1 MNKATFQLFA
11 EYNVWATR
19 RLVQHLDNISEADFH
34 QDVGLY
40 FKSIAGT
47 LNHLLLGEHTLWYAR
62 FKQGMSPTL
71 SLETILHTEKQPLL
85 DDLIHKSHN
94 WITFVND
101 LDARKLTG
109 NLSYQR
115 ASGVQMC
122 LPYAATLLHVFNH
135 GTHHRGQ
142 VTAAMTHLGYKC
154 PELDLVYMLVEQASL
169 KKR

>member
-40 FKSIAGT
+40 FKSISGT

-62 FKQGMSPTL
+62 FKQGMSPIM
-71 SLETILHTEKQPLL
+71 SLDTILHTEKQLLL
-85 DDLIHKSHN
+85 DDLIHKSQN
-94 WITFVND
+94 WITLVND
-101 LDARKLTG
+101 LDEKKLAE
-109 NLSYQR
+109 NFSYRR
-115 ASGVQMC
+115 ASGQAMT

-142 VTAAMTHLGYKC
+142 ITAAMTALGYEC
-154 PELDLVYMLVEQASL
+154 PELDLVYMLAENQQR
-169 KKR
+169 K

>member
-19 RLVQHLDNISEADFH
+19 RLCEHLSIVSDEDFH
-34 QDVGLY
+34 HDVGLY

-85 DDLIHKSHN
+85 NDLVQKSHN

-101 LDARKLTG
+101 LDERKLTG
-109 NLSYQR
+109 NLTYQR
-115 ASGVQMC
+115 ASGAQMC

-142 VTAAMTHLGYKC
+142 VMAAMTHLGYKC
-154 PELDLVYMLVEQASL
+154 PELDLVYMLVEQTSL

>member
-19 RLVQHLDNISEADFH
+19 RLVQHLENISEADFH

-101 LDARKLTG
+101 LDERKLTG

>member
-19 RLVQHLDNISEADFH
+19 RLCEHLSIVSDEDFH

-47 LNHLLLGEHTLWYAR
+47 LNHLLLAEHTLWYAR
-62 FKQGMSPTL
+62 FKQGMPPTL

-101 LDARKLTG
+101 LDERKLTG

>member
-101 LDARKLTG
+101 LDERKLTG

-122 LPYAATLLHVFNH
+122 LPYAATLLHVFLC
-135 GTHHRGQ
+135 TRQ
-142 VTAAMTHLGYKC
+142 K
-154 PELDLVYMLVEQASL
+154 
-169 KKR
+169 

>member
-71 SLETILHTEKQPLL
+71 SLETILHTENQPLL

-101 LDARKLTG
+101 LDERKLTG
-109 NLSYQR
+109 NLTYQR
-115 ASGVQMC
+115 ASGAQMC